1 MFKRKIQQKLIEW
14 SSEEKHHPLIIS
26 GLRQV
31 GKTTSVLEFA
41 KNYKKNVVYIDFREN
56 KNAQLAF
63 NGNFNVDEI
72 TSAVINLR
80 KRPLH
85 STDVIIR
92 KPQPTVLSKPKRMNA
107 SEVRSLPEIK
117 SSVYL

>member
-63 NGNFNVDEI
+63 NGNFNIDEI
-72 TSAVINLR
+72 T
-80 KRPLH
+80 
-85 STDVIIR
+85 T
-92 KPQPTVLSKPKRMNA
+92 
-107 SEVRSLPEIK
+107 
-117 SSVYL
+117 